1 MLTRWEPFSA
11 IRRRG
16 LDVFGELTG
25 MQQEMNRLFD
35 EFFGERQTEMA
46 ECSWT
51 PMVDVSETETEIR
64 VRAELPGLNQDNIA
78 INLQENVLTLTGE
91 KKQEQKEEQENFH
104 RVERCY
110 GSFTRSF
117 TLPTAVKNDTVQAT
131 FKNGVL
137 LITLPKAEEAK
148 PKKIAINIGA

>member
-1 MLTRWEPFSA
+1 MLTRWEPFGA

-16 LDVFGELTG
+16 QDVFGELTG

-35 EFFGERQTEMA
+35 EFFGERQGEMA
-46 ECSWT
+46 ECSWN

-64 VRAELPGLNQDNIA
+64 VRAELPGLTQDSIE
-78 INLQENVLTLTGE
+78 INLQDNVLTLTGE
-91 KKQEQKEEQENFH
+91 KKQEEKEEQENFH

-117 TLPTAVKNDTVQAT
+117 TLPAAVKSDAVQAT

-148 PKKIAINIGA
+148 PKKIAVSANP

>member
-1 MLTRWEPFSA
+1 MLTRWEPFGG

-16 LDVFGELTG
+16 HDVFNELTG

-35 EFFGERQTEMA
+35 EFFGERQTEMT
-46 ECSWT
+46 ECAWT
-51 PMVDVSETETEIR
+51 PMVDVSETETEIK
-64 VRAELPGLNQDNIA
+64 VRAELPGLTQDNIE
-78 INLQENVLTLTGE
+78 IHLQDNVLTLQGE
-91 KKQEQKEEQENFH
+91 KKEEQKDEQENFH

-117 TLPTAVKNDTVQAT
+117 NLPTNVKADAVQAT

-137 LITLPKAEEAK
+137 LITLPKSEEART
-148 PKKIAINIGA
+148 KKIAINASA